1 MAWFAAVSLVADA
14 DFVLVALGA
23 PKDSIWGHRG
33 VSHSLLLAV
42 VAGVVCAWVARRWG
56 QKVLQWGVM
65 GFAVYT
71 SHLVFDCLNVG
82 SLGVPWFW
90 PLSWTNFTIP
100 WSPIPS
106 VRTAS
111 EFLTPLGLP
120 VLAAEVVLFA
130 PFWIYALVLRRG
142 PAAPGA
148 AQPVARSW
156 RPRGRVQRAV
166 EQDGQALS

>member
-1 MAWFAAVSLVADA
+1 MVWFAALLLVADA
-14 DFVLVALGA
+14 DFGLVALGV

-42 VAGVVCAWVARRWG
+42 LAGVASAWVARRLG
-56 QKVLQWGVM
+56 QKVLRWGAM

-90 PLSWTNFTIP
+90 PLSWTNYTIP

-106 VRTAS
+106 VKTAS
-111 EFLTPLGLP
+111 EFLTPKGLP

-130 PFWIYALVLRRG
+130 PFWIYALVLRRRSVA
-142 PAAPGA
+142 PA
-148 AQPVARSW
+148 RRR
-156 RPRGRVQRAV
+156 RPRGHGARAAGSRVR
-166 EQDGQALS
+166 LSRIARR